1 MKLDSVWAA
10 TVASLLA
17 EEEEKRAAVAAEPA
31 AKKASEMDAL
41 AEQNRLSKCHDHK
54 QPSPMTGPHNARM
67 QSHAR
72 TYMLPHCTARA
83 FAVGS
88 GRAHFS
94 DGCGHSRPLIPLS
107 IRSTARRRRLGSC
120 M

>member
-41 AEQNRLSKCHDHK
+41 AEQNRLMAERISATGAATVDH
-54 QPSPMTGPHNARM
+54 
-67 QSHAR
+67 
-72 TYMLPHCTARA
+72 
-83 FAVGS
+83 
-88 GRAHFS
+88 
-94 DGCGHSRPLIPLS
+94 
-107 IRSTARRRRLGSC
+107 
-120 M
+120 